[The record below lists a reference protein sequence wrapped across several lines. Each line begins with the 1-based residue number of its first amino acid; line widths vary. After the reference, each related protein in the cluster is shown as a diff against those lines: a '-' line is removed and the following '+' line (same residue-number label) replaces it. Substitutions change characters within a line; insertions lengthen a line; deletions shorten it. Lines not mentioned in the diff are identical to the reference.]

1 VKTIG
6 LTGGIACG
14 KSTVA
19 GLLRGHGV
27 PIIDADQ
34 VSRQIFEP
42 GTPALA
48 EIAATFGPSVIQA
61 DGTLDRKALGALV
74 MGTAPEQAER
84 RSALNAITHP
94 RIWAETVEQ
103 LRALAEDGC
112 VLAGVEA
119 AIMIE
124 GGSYTMY
131 DLLVVVA
138 CAPAV
143 QVERLCAR
151 QGITPTQAQ
160 AWIQSQMP
168 VAEKVALADVVISN
182 DADLSALREA
192 TARGLSKI
200 RDQLGLPA
208 PQ

>member
-1 VKTIG
+1 MKTLG

-19 GLLRGHGV
+19 GLLREHGV

-34 VSRQIFEP
+34 VSRQVVEP
-42 GTPALA
+42 GTPALS
-48 EIAATFGPSVIQA
+48 EIAQIFGPSVICA

-74 MGTAPEQAER
+74 MGTTSEQVER
-84 RSALNAITHP
+84 RNALNAITHP
-94 RIWAETVEQ
+94 RIWEQTMAQ
-103 LRALAEDGC
+103 LRQFARDGC
-112 VLAGVEA
+112 ALAGVEA

-131 DLLVVVA
+131 DLLVVVT
-138 CAPAV
+138 CRPAV

-151 QGITPTQAQ
+151 QGITPEQAQ

-168 VAEKVALADVVISN
+168 VAEKVTLADVVISN
-182 DADLSALREA
+182 DGDLIDLRSE
-192 TARGLSKI
+192 TARALAEI
-200 RDQLGLPA
+200 RQRLLLPDQ
-208 PQ
+208 